1 MERTFNQYSDTSL
14 TRKQLIATLERKIA
28 SVCRCCYSIQNIKCS
43 LPLSSV
49 NDYTSTVE
57 MKGDENWTNASTKP
71 QHLTLLCGEH

>member
-57 MKGDENWTNASTKP
+57 MKGDEN
-71 QHLTLLCGEH
+71 